1 MNKKNTMTQQTGKIK
16 WFNWNKGY
24 GFIAPNDG
32 SKDVFVHI
40 TAVKEANIQ
49 TMEEGQEIEFDLQD
63 KDNKVSAVNLK

>member
-1 MNKKNTMTQQTGKIK
+1 MTQQTGKIK

>member
-1 MNKKNTMTQQTGKIK
+1 MTKQTGKIK

-40 TAVKEANIQ
+40 TAVKDANIQ
-49 TMEEGQEIEFDLQD
+49 TMEEGQDIEFELQD
-63 KDNKVSAVNLK
+63 KDGKVSAVDLT